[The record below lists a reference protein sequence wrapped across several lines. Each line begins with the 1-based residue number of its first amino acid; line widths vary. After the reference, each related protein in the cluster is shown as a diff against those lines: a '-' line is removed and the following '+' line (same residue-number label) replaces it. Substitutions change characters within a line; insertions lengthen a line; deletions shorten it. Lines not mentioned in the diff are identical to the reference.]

1 MEELC
6 GCVKNIARMTNL
18 PILADGDTGYGEA
31 INVMRLVRELEDA
44 GAAAVHIEDQV
55 LPKKCGHLNDK
66 VLVSTEQMA
75 AKIAA
80 AKRASRHL
88 LIMAR
93 TDSAASEGLDGAIA
107 RARAYIA
114 AGADIIFPEALY
126 TPDAFRVFAQAIDA
140 PLMVN
145 MTEFGRTPA
154 MTADELADLGYKIVI
169 WPVSSLRVAAKALEA
184 FYQQLAGDGTTEPQL
199 DKMQTRK
206 RLYEVIGYHDYEALD
221 ASIVHSLIPS
231 VKE

>member
-1 MEELC
+1 
-6 GCVKNIARMTNL
+6 
-18 PILADGDTGYGEA
+18 
-31 INVMRLVRELEDA
+31 MRLVRELEDA

-107 RARAYIA
+107 RARAYVA
-114 AGADIIFPEALY
+114 AGADIIVTA
-126 TPDAFRVFAQAIDA
+126 TSAQA
-140 PLMVN
+140 PLLK
-145 MTEFGRTPA
+145 
-154 MTADELADLGYKIVI
+154 ADWFKPG
-169 WPVSSLRVAAKALEA
+169 A
-184 FYQQLAGDGTTEPQL
+184 FYSHVGGWEDE
-199 DKMQTRK
+199 
-206 RLYEVIGYHDYEALD
+206 YEVAQQWGEEQENVSPFNISGF
-221 ASIVHSLIPS
+221 
-231 VKE
+231 